1 MKTLELKVTGL
12 KCVHCEAGVAK
23 ALEQVDGVEKA
34 IADRT
39 NDRVLI
45 RIAGDAVEADA
56 LKAAVEDAGFA
67 FEGIVG

>member
-39 NDRVLI
+39 HDRVLI
-45 RIAGDAVEADA
+45 RIAGDTVEEAA
-56 LKAAVEDAGFA
+56 LKAAVDEAGFV
-67 FEGIVG
+67 FEGVVE